1 MPVVPKSFSYAQK
14 KYPSEARNKSGKQL
28 ISCNSKRQIIER
40 TEKQNASSRY
50 FNSSRAHHAAE
61 RKFDEPIGSAG
72 NRPQGGLCK
81 PPARPV
87 VMIRLIGI
95 KAGKEIYLFS
105 LHRRFRSA
113 NCAAVR
119 FIRTFALSASLSSMA
134 RSSSS
139 MQAESSC
146 SMSFVAAFV
155 TGSL

>member
-61 RKFDEPIGSAG
+61 GKFDEPIGSAG

-87 VMIRLIGI
+87 VMIALAFNLQAPLAPLSG
-95 KAGKEIYLFS
+95 E
-105 LHRRFRSA
+105 
-113 NCAAVR
+113 
-119 FIRTFALSASLSSMA
+119 LSAKQTERLLQICDDLSVSA
-134 RSSSS
+134 SPSH
-139 MQAESSC
+139 
-146 SMSFVAAFV
+146 
-155 TGSL
+155 LP